1 MKVQVYRN
9 LHNGLISIQDLSTGL
24 VLGHAYA
31 IDLRWA
37 DFIVREAGRQQ
48 VIKEKRKNV
57 HAFVRGEVVDVLNF
71 KSFKGRSLEIMDLKH
86 LTEDENGHDT
96 GLYTLYQRGSMG
108 SSGVTTTKVSY
119 NPYKAPHFV
128 GPEGEEVAS
137 SLACTIQSNGVI
149 KCYT

>member
-31 IDLRWA
+31 IDLEEA
-37 DFIVREAGRQQ
+37 NFIVREAGRQQ

-71 KSFKGRSLEIMDLKH
+71 KSFKGRSLDMDLKYI
-86 LTEDENGHDT
+86 TEDENGHDT
-96 GLYTLYQRGSMG
+96 GLYTLLQRGSMG
-108 SSGVTTTKVSY
+108 SSWVTTTKVSY

-137 SLACTIQSNGVI
+137 SPACTIQSNGVI

>member
-31 IDLRWA
+31 VDLEEA
-37 DFIVREAGRQQ
+37 TFIVREAGRQQ

-57 HAFVRGEVVDVLNF
+57 HAFVRGKVVDVVNF
-71 KSFKGRSLEIMDLKH
+71 QPFKGRGTHLYDEIPYEPDIYSRL
-86 LTEDENGHDT
+86 
-96 GLYTLYQRGSMG
+96 QRGSMVG
-108 SSGVTTTKVSY
+108 GTTTKVSY

-128 GPEGEEVAS
+128 TPEGDEVDYAH
-137 SLACTIQSNGVI
+137 LCTVQSNGVI
-149 KCYT
+149 QCYT

>member
-31 IDLRWA
+31 IDLKRA

-71 KSFKGRSLEIMDLKH
+71 KSFKGRSLDMDLKYI
-86 LTEDENGHDT
+86 TEDENGHDT
-96 GLYTLYQRGSMG
+96 GLYTLLQRGSMG
-108 SSGVTTTKVSY
+108 SSWVTTTKVSY

-137 SLACTIQSNGVI
+137 SPACTIQSNGVI
-149 KCYT
+149 KSYT

>member
-31 IDLRWA
+31 IDLKRA

-71 KSFKGRSLEIMDLKH
+71 KSFKGRSLEMDLKYI
-86 LTEDENGHDT
+86 TEDENGHDT
-96 GLYTLYQRGSMG
+96 GLYTLLQRGSMG
-108 SSGVTTTKVSY
+108 SSWVTTTKVSY

-137 SLACTIQSNGVI
+137 SPACTIQSNGII

>member
-71 KSFKGRSLEIMDLKH
+71 KSFKGRSLDMDLKYI
-86 LTEDENGHDT
+86 TEDENGHDT
-96 GLYTLYQRGSMG
+96 GLYTLLQRGSMG
-108 SSGVTTTKVSY
+108 SSWVTTTKVSY

-137 SLACTIQSNGVI
+137 SPACTIQSNGVI

>member
-31 IDLRWA
+31 VDLKRA

-71 KSFKGRSLEIMDLKH
+71 KSFKGRSLDMDLKYI
-86 LTEDENGHDT
+86 TEDENGHDT
-96 GLYTLYQRGSMG
+96 GLYTLLQRGSMG
-108 SSGVTTTKVSY
+108 SSWVTTTKVSY

-137 SLACTIQSNGVI
+137 SPACTIQSNGVI